1 MITSLTYLNMSS
13 QTCCSGGI
21 PLSNSIGLPTS
32 SKGTVLLG
40 LSYDY
45 NYLNTL
51 KSGNDRLDDSAR
63 QRITQSALFNI
74 GYTITTNLSVEGLF
88 TYVKQERIISQFGNI
103 NKDGSNGIGDGVLLF
118 KYNFSQ
124 IFKQNNLLR
133 LGLGTKMPI
142 GATDKKSE
150 QGILLNPDLQPGSGA
165 WDLIGW
171 FFYSQTFSFRPSGT
185 FAATAVYRYTGTNN
199 NFLNGAT
206 TYRFGTEFQGF
217 INYTDQFL
225 VGKNLM
231 SPGLS
236 VSYRNANKDEIGGS
250 LLDNTGGAW
259 VNLIP
264 SLNIEIIEDFNFLIK
279 FEIPIYSFVDGT
291 QLTPTFRITTGLFYS
306 IN

>member
-1 MITSLTYLNMSS
+1 MSS

-32 SKGTVLLG
+32 GKGTILLG

-51 KSGNDRLDDSAR
+51 KSGKDVLDDSAR
-63 QRITQSALFNI
+63 QRITQSALLNI
-74 GYTITTNLSVEGLF
+74 GYTITTNFSVEGLF
-88 TYVKQERIISQFGNI
+88 TYVKQERIITQFGNI

-118 KYNFSQ
+118 KYNFNQ
-124 IFKQNNLLR
+124 IFKDNNLLR

-142 GATDKKSE
+142 GATDKKSD

-165 WDLIGW
+165 WDVIGW
-171 FFYSQTFSFRPSGT
+171 FFYSHTFSFRPSGT
-185 FAATAVYRYTGTNN
+185 FSATAVYRYTGTNN
-199 NFLNGAT
+199 NFLNGTT
-206 TYRFGTEFQGF
+206 TYRFGNEFQGF

-236 VSYRNANKDEIGGS
+236 VNYRNATKDEIGGS
-250 LLDNTGGAW
+250 LLDNTGGEW

-264 SLNIEIIEDFNFLIK
+264 SINIEIIEDFNFLLK